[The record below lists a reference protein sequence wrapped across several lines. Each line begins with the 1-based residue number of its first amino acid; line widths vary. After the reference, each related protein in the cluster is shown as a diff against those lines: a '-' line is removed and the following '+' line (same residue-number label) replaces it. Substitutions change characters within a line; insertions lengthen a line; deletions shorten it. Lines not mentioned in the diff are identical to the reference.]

1 LDLPN
6 PNAWYYSFD
15 PQGNLVQ
22 RQAEGYTSWPVY
34 DTVLYDAY
42 GIASGDFWTFANQG
56 SPHKDPVGFG
66 GQWGYFTEWETKPNT
81 TADAGTSLLLLS
93 HRYYDP
99 ATGRFVNR
107 DPIGYDGGINLYTF
121 AGGNPV
127 NRIDP
132 QGTWETGSY
141 LGDVGQMFLGYW
153 DVGVGIV
160 RAPYDLATFAGTYA
174 DDPAAGAA
182 AFASGLY
189 HGYTDA
195 ITGTGSL
202 RNQAASIGNII
213 LTAAPAIKKIPSLRG
228 AGAATTVA
236 ASNYINL
243 ASPQRT
249 IHILYGDATGGGH
262 LWPGQPGKTPFPKG
276 WAGDEIMHHVS
287 DIATDPNLT
296 SVRPDGLTGLF
307 YKSGKPARF
316 NVIGTRKGVK
326 IKVVTEPAGEGIITA
341 HPIK

>member
-1 LDLPN
+1 V
-6 PNAWYYSFD
+6 
-15 PQGNLVQ
+15 VQ
-22 RQAEGYTSWPVY
+22 RKAEGYTTWPVY

-42 GIASGDFWTFANQG
+42 GMSSGDFWTFANQG

-316 NVIGTRKGVK
+316 NVLGTRKGVK